1 MDELMHYGTPR
12 HSGRYPWGSGEN
24 PYQHDSG
31 FRQSV
36 QEMRA
41 NGMTDTEIAEA
52 LHMSTW
58 EFRKKVSVSKSE
70 EIYQNKQRV
79 QKLKDKGYSPA
90 EIARITGIPDSTVR
104 SYIRDIESGRED
116 RTKAVTDLLRSQVDE
131 KGMLDVG
138 LGVEKSIGEDG
149 IPKTRMANALAQL
162 EAEGY
167 ELHEIRVEQATNP
180 GKYTTVQV
188 LCKPGTTWQDVNNNP
203 DQIKQLTNYTI
214 DDNGREY
221 TNRGIAYPTSIDPS
235 RVQVAYAEDGGK
247 EKDGLIELRRGV
259 DDISMGNAS
268 YAQVRI
274 AVDGTHYIKGMAI
287 YSDDLPPGVDI
298 RFNTNKHE
306 GTPMLGPKDNTVF
319 KPMSNDPDN
328 PFGSTIKENGQHWYI
343 DKNGNEQL
351 GVVNK
356 VREEGEWNTWEKS
369 LPSQFLSKQNLSL
382 INKQL
387 DLSYSDKKKE
397 FEEINSLTNNAV
409 KKTFLDSFA
418 DDCDAAA
425 VNLKAAALPNQTSKV
440 ILPISS
446 MKNNE
451 IYCPT
456 LENGQQ
462 VVLIR
467 YPHGGIFEIPELVV
481 NNKQADAKKALGNA
495 IDAVG
500 INSKVAEQLSG
511 ADFDGDTVTVIP
523 VNSKVKISTSAPLKA
538 LKNFDAKEQYA
549 AYPGMPK
556 VAKEDSFDTQ
566 LEMGKISNLITDM
579 TIKGATPSEL
589 ARAVKHS
596 MVIIDAEKHNLNYKQ
611 SYIDND
617 IDELKSLYQAKEN
630 GKKPGGAS
638 TIISKAKSPV
648 YVDERKEI
656 TPDKETGEKQYL
668 VKEPKVRADG
678 TISKPRKQESTQMAE
693 TKDAYSLVSKFN
705 SPKERAYAEYANQ
718 LKALANS
725 ARKESLSIKAPKR
738 NEAAEKIYSAEVS
751 SLNAKLNNALKN
763 APRERQAQLIT
774 KARVKAKTDAN
785 PELKEKDHKSELTK
799 LKAQTLA
806 RARIETGASKKNVLI
821 SITPKEWEAI
831 QAGAVSYSKC
841 LAIFQN
847 TDQDTLRQLASPKPS
862 TTVSSSTKA
871 LIRSMNN
878 SGYTLKE
885 IADRTGL
892 STSTVAE
899 YTK

>member
-12 HSGRYPWGSGEN
+12 HSGRYPWGSGDN
-24 PYQHDSG
+24 PYQHESS

-41 NGMTDTEIAEA
+41 SGMTDTEIAEA
-52 LHMSTW
+52 MHMSTW

-70 EIYQNKQRV
+70 EIYQNKMRV

-90 EIARITGIPDSTVR
+90 EISRITNIPDSTVR

-116 RTKAVTDLLRSQVDE
+116 RTKAVSDLLRSQVDE
-131 KGMLDVG
+131 KGMIDVG
-138 LGVEKSIGEDG
+138 KGVERSVGEDG
-149 IPKTRMANALAQL
+149 IPRTRMDNAIAAL

-167 ELHEIRVEQATNP
+167 ELHEFKVEQATNP
-180 GKYTTVQV
+180 GKYTTYQV
-188 LCKPGTTWQDVNNNP
+188 LCKPGTSWEEAYNNP
-203 DQIKQLTNYTI
+203 DQIKPLADYTF
-214 DDNGREY
+214 DDGGKLY
-221 TNRGIAYPTSIDPS
+221 TNRGIVYPESIDPS
-235 RVQVAYAEDGGK
+235 RVEIVYAEDGGK

-259 DDISMGNAS
+259 DDVSMGNSS

-287 YSDDLPPGVDI
+287 YSDDLPPGIDI

-306 GTPMLGPKDNTVF
+306 GTPMLGEKDNTVL
-319 KPMSNDPDN
+319 KPLKDDPDN
-328 PFGSTIKENGQHWYI
+328 PFGSTIKENGQYWYT
-343 DKNGNEQL
+343 DKNGETKL

-356 VREEGEWNTWEKS
+356 VREEGEWNEWEKT
-369 LPSQFLSKQNLSL
+369 LPSQFLSKQGLSL

-387 DLSYSDKKKE
+387 DLSYSDKKQE
-397 FEEINSLTNNAV
+397 FDEINSLTNPAV
-409 KKTFLDSFA
+409 RKTFLESFA

-425 VNLKAAALPNQTSKV
+425 VNLKAASLPNQTSKV

-446 MKNNE
+446 MKDNE

-456 LENGQQ
+456 LDNGQK
-462 VVLIR
+462 VVLVR
-467 YPHGGIFEIPELVV
+467 YPHQGIFEIPELVV
-481 NNKQADAKKALGNA
+481 NNKQEDAKKTLGNA
-495 IDAVG
+495 PDAVG
-500 INSKVAEQLSG
+500 INMKVAEQLSG

-538 LKNFDAKEQYA
+538 LKGFDAKEQYA
-549 AYPGMPK
+549 AYPGMPR

-579 TIKGATPSEL
+579 TIKGATTSEL
-589 ARAVKHS
+589 ARATKHAL
-596 MVIIDAEKHNLNYKQ
+596 VVIDAEKHNLNYSQ

-617 IDELKSLYQAKEN
+617 IEELKRLYQVKEN
-630 GKKPGGAS
+630 GGYGGAS
-638 TIISKAKSPV
+638 TIISKAKSPY
-648 YVDERKEI
+648 YVDGRKEI
-656 TPDKETGEKQYL
+656 TPDKETGEKRYIE
-668 VKEPKVRADG
+668 KKPKVKADG
-678 TISKPRKQESTQMAE
+678 TVIPARKEKSTRMAE
-693 TKDAYSLVSKFN
+693 EKDAYNLISTFN

-718 LKALANS
+718 LKSLANS
-725 ARKESLSIKAPKR
+725 ARKEALSIKTPER
-738 NEAAEKIYSAEVS
+738 NKAAEKIYSTEVS

-774 KARVKAKTDAN
+774 KARVKAKTDSN
-785 PELKEKDHKSELTK
+785 PELKEKAHEAELKK

-821 SITPKEWEAI
+821 NITPKEWEAI
-831 QAGAVSYSKC
+831 QSGAVSFSKSM
-841 LAIFQN
+841 AIFQN
-847 TDQDTLRQLASPKPS
+847 TDPDTLRQLATPKQS

-892 STSTVAE
+892 STTTVSNE
-899 YTK
+899 LK